1 MEPSWG
7 WQCRRSLAI
16 ALRTAL
22 CVFPALSFLPY
33 RTKNRHP
40 LDRTTFLQGCNRDR
54 FSIYTVRQQ
63 DPRIRQGNLISRGV
77 LAWTLYSYLPNRHS
91 FKKIIFPG
99 VQLLYNVAAVSTVMR
114 SESVYMYTYIP
125 FFRFPSHLGHHRA
138 LDSGW
143 PQVLGDL
150 KQEDQTSQS

>member
-1 MEPSWG
+1 MNT
-7 WQCRRSLAI
+7 I
-16 ALRTAL
+16 
-22 CVFPALSFLPY
+22 FLS
-33 RTKNRHP
+33 
-40 LDRTTFLQGCNRDR
+40 
-54 FSIYTVRQQ
+54 S
-63 DPRIRQGNLISRGV
+63 
-77 LAWTLYSYLPNRHS
+77 NRHS

-114 SESVYMYTYIP
+114 SESIYMYTYIP